1 MHREIKEDSEID
13 PMNAPQRTVFFK
25 KSKPAETIKIDFK
38 SNEKSKKID
47 SLLEK
52 TPEKKLEFNHESL
65 EENENIDEADNKLLT
80 LKKEIETAQKFH
92 QLTKQKLTAKSAS
105 LRKTKSTLT
114 QTQKKL
120 DEALSSKFTAVDNN
134 KLEMIGKMS
143 SKMAH
148 DMRNPLT
155 ILQSQIE
162 LMKVKQKIHEDTVL
176 SNSILSMENALSH
189 ITNQINDVL
198 NFIKTPEI
206 RLITCDLKEIVKSSI
221 SEVKF
226 PQDVELHSSL
236 NSCVLQCDVVKI
248 RGIVT
253 NIIQNAVQATG
264 LKGRVS
270 ISLEVD
276 GEFATIKISDSGSGI
291 PKENIEQIFEPMFTT
306 KDDGTGLG
314 LASCKQYLEMH
325 KGTIHVSNN
334 PTTFTIMLPKTA
346 ESS

>member
-1 MHREIKEDSEID
+1 
-13 PMNAPQRTVFFK
+13 
-25 KSKPAETIKIDFK
+25 
-38 SNEKSKKID
+38 
-47 SLLEK
+47 
-52 TPEKKLEFNHESL
+52 
-65 EENENIDEADNKLLT
+65 
-80 LKKEIETAQKFH
+80 
-92 QLTKQKLTAKSAS
+92 
-105 LRKTKSTLT
+105 
-114 QTQKKL
+114 
-120 DEALSSKFTAVDNN
+120 
-134 KLEMIGKMS
+134 
-143 SKMAH
+143 
-148 DMRNPLT
+148 
-155 ILQSQIE
+155 
-162 LMKVKQKIHEDTVL
+162 
-176 SNSILSMENALSH
+176 MENALSH

>member
-25 KSKPAETIKIDFK
+25 KSKPTDTTKLDFK
-38 SNEKSKKID
+38 SNVKSKKID

-52 TPEKKLEFNHESL
+52 TPEKNLEFDHKSL
-65 EENENIDEADNKLLT
+65 EENENLDETDKKLLS
-80 LKKEIETAQKFH
+80 LKKEIETAQKFQ

-120 DEALSSKFTAVDNN
+120 DEALSSKFNAVDNN
-134 KLEMIGKMS
+134 KLEMIGKLS

-176 SNSILSMENALSH
+176 SNSILSMEDALSH
-189 ITNQINDVL
+189 ITNQINDVM

-206 RLITCDLKEIVKSSI
+206 RLITCDLKEIIKNSI

-226 PQDVELHSSL
+226 PNDVELHSSL
-236 NSCVLQCDVVKI
+236 NSCVLQCDVIKI
-248 RGIVT
+248 RGIIT
-253 NIIQNAVQATG
+253 NILQNSVQATG
-264 LKGRVS
+264 LKGKVS

-276 GEFATIKISDSGSGI
+276 DEFATITIIDSGPGI
-291 PKENIEQIFEPMFTT
+291 PEENIEQIFEPMFTT
-306 KDDGTGLG
+306 KADGTGLG
-314 LASCKQYLEMH
+314 LASCKQYLKMH
-325 KGTIHVSNN
+325 NGTINVSNN
-334 PTTFTIMLPKTA
+334 PTTFTITLPKTA